1 MIQIGHQVADQLHKA
16 ATAAAPAECGGLLS
30 GPTADTITTATP
42 VPNVAAEPQ
51 TRYELDPAA
60 VLAALEAIDDAD
72 AVHVGFY
79 HSHPTGPARPSAV
92 DRAAAAWPQTVHLI
106 CAPTDEPQLAAFRY
120 IGDDTGFRPLSLSTV
135 E

>member
-1 MIQIGHQVADQLHKA
+1 MCSSDLKA
-16 ATAAAPAECGGLLS
+16 ATAAAPAEEASALG

-92 DRAAAAWPQTVHLI
+92 DRPAASWP
-106 CAPTDEPQLAAFRY
+106 
-120 IGDDTGFRPLSLSTV
+120 
-135 E
+135 